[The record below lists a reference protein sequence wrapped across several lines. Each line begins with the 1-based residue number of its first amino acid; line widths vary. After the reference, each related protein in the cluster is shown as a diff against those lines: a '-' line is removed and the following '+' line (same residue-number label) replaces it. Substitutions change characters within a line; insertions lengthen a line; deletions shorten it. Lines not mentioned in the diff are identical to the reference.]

1 MNTQSAQSGN
11 WSSRVKQK
19 TLHLAYWTAAYL
31 VTMAI
36 GSFGPELIWSYN
48 NIASIAAILLNALV
62 GFGMIYANIQYLK
75 EQDEMM
81 QKIQLESMAISLGV
95 GIVAGLS
102 YSLADATNVIS
113 GDAEISFLVI
123 LISLTYLG
131 SIFIKYRTLK

>member
-1 MNTQSAQSGN
+1 MNPQSAQSGG
-11 WSSRVKQK
+11 WSNRVKTK

-36 GSFGPELIWSYN
+36 ASFGPEFIWNYN
-48 NIASIAAILLNALV
+48 NITSIAAILMNALA
-62 GFGMIYANIQYLK
+62 GFGMIYANIRHLK

-102 YSLADATNVIS
+102 YSLVDVTNVIS
-113 GDAEISFLVI
+113 GDAEISNLVI

-131 SIFIKYRTLK
+131 SVFIKHKSLK

>member
-1 MNTQSAQSGN
+1 MNAQSANTGN

-31 VTMAI
+31 LTMAI
-36 GSFGPELIWSYN
+36 GSFGPEFVWNYN
-48 NIASIAAILLNALV
+48 TLASIAAILLNVLA

-95 GIVAGLS
+95 GIVGGLS
-102 YSLADATNVIS
+102 YSLADVTNVIS
-113 GDAEISFLVI
+113 GDAEISYLVI

-131 SIFIKYRTLK
+131 SVFIKSWCLK